1 MRRWLAGS
9 GAVLA
14 ALPMLMLSAGP
25 SLAWVSQ
32 AHRTVALIADR
43 LLQQGDA
50 DARAKLRA
58 LLATDK
64 DNRFTKNDIASEATW
79 PSVLMEKSDE
89 ARIATAGWHVARLK
103 PDSPDLASACFGRNP
118 LPEGYPASRGPKE
131 NCVVDKVI
139 QFDQELINAETP
151 PGERLA
157 ALQFLLNL
165 VGDLHDP
172 LNAIDRGDQGGR
184 CVAIQI
190 GGKPPVRLA
199 TYWQDTLVN
208 EVVGRDPASG
218 AGRIVGTVP
227 AADLRK
233 WAAGKPDD
241 WLLETFELAKTVT
254 YGFAA
259 ADKPAGK
266 HSFPPAKGE
275 SESCGEVDLYR
286 VGADYETKALAAVKQ
301 QLAKAGVRLAML
313 LRADFK

>member
-14 ALPMLMLSAGP
+14 AFSMLMLSAGP
-25 SLAWVSQ
+25 SLAWGSQ

-64 DNRFTKNDIASEATW
+64 DNRFTKTDIASEATW

-184 CVAIQI
+184 CTAVQI
-190 GGKPPVRLA
+190 ATKPPVRLSS
-199 TYWQDTLVN
+199 YWQTTLVG
-208 EVVGRDPASG
+208 EVVGRDPAAG
-218 AGRIVGTVP
+218 AARILASVAG
-227 AADLRK
+227 ADVQK
-233 WAAGKPDD
+233 WAAGNPES
-241 WLLETFELAKTVT
+241 WALESHEIAKTII
-254 YGFAA
+254 YGFP
-259 ADKPAGK
+259 ADSAAGK
-266 HSFPPAKGE
+266 YAFPGTRGE
-275 SESCGEVDLYR
+275 QEGCGDVTLHK
-286 VGADYETKALAAVKQ
+286 VAADYETKALAAVKQ

>member
-14 ALPMLMLSAGP
+14 ALSMLMLSAGP

-131 NCVVDKVI
+131 NCVVDKI
-139 QFDQELINAETP
+139 NQFDAELKNAETSE
-151 PGERLA
+151 GERVA

-190 GGKPPVRLA
+190 GGKPPGRLA
-199 TYWQDTLVN
+199 TYWQDTLVRG
-208 EVVGRDPASG
+208 VVGRARAGG
-218 AGRIVGTVP
+218 AGGIVGTVP
-227 AADLRK
+227 GGVLRK
-233 WAAGKPDD
+233 GAAGNPEVWRREPSEVAKP
-241 WLLETFELAKTVT
+241 VP

-275 SESCGEVDLYR
+275 NE
-286 VGADYETKALAAVKQ
+286 
-301 QLAKAGVRLAML
+301 
-313 LRADFK
+313 